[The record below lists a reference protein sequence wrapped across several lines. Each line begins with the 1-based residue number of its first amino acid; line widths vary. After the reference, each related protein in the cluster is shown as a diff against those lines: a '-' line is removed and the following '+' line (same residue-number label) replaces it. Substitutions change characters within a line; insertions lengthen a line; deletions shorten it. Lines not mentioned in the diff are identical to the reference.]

1 MHFAVLMQP
10 AIQRIMLNMKSIP
23 PTIQANNAFFY
34 YADLARATHF
44 YREVMGFE
52 QVTDYGF
59 ACTFRL
65 AATSFLTLV
74 DGNRPGMQHRLD
86 EPKSVTLALV
96 SQQVEGWLDYLR
108 SQQITIRHDLNW
120 RPDQPH
126 DGFVALDP
134 EGYFLEIERFNPH
147 PENEALLPL
156 LAALPAQ
163 TLVAT
168 SQRPS
173 HLTVSATILWLYYEE
188 LDTIR
193 PFYEATLGL
202 PLRVRQ
208 SFSDIYQS
216 SPSGF
221 LGPVLASRG
230 LHRYSAER
238 CVTVSLITNQLDA
251 WFDYLKQSGNFPLR
265 TEQIHRSE
273 RYRALVGYDPARY
286 FWEFTQF
293 QKVNENAQ
301 LMTAVG

>member
-1 MHFAVLMQP
+1 MNSTTP
-10 AIQRIMLNMKSIP
+10 S
-23 PTIQANNAFFY
+23 IQANNAFFY
-34 YADLARATHF
+34 YADLERATRF
-44 YREVMGFE
+44 YGDIMGFT

-59 ACTFRL
+59 ARTFQI

-74 DGNRPGMQHRLD
+74 DGNRPGVQHRLD

-108 SQQITIRHDLNW
+108 SQQVTIRYDLNW
-120 RPDQPH
+120 KPDQPH

-147 PENEALLPL
+147 PENEQILPT

-163 TLVAT
+163 APALT
-168 SQRPS
+168 SHRPS
-173 HLTVSATILWLYYEE
+173 HLTVSATILWLYYQD
-188 LDTIR
+188 LATIT
-193 PFYEATLGL
+193 PFYETTLSL

-230 LHRYSAER
+230 LHRYSEER
-238 CVTVSLITNQLDA
+238 CVTVSLITGELNG
-251 WFDYLKQSGNFPLR
+251 WFDYLRQCGNFPFR
-265 TEQIHRSE
+265 TEQIHSSE
-273 RYRALVGYDPARY
+273 RYRAVVGYDPAGY
-286 FWEFTQF
+286 FWEFTHF
-293 QKVNENAQ
+293 RDVMENERLIRALKSN
-301 LMTAVG
+301 